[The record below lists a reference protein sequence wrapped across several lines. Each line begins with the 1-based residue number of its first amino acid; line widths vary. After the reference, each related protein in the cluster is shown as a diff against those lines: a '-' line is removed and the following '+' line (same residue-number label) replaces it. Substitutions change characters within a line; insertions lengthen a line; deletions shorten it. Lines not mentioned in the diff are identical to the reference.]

1 MTKREFEKYR
11 DENLIKRFYWCFSV
25 KEKKYLMEKGHPY
38 LFACTHYKRKKIF
51 WVFDQT
57 ERLKKDVKI
66 WKKER
71 EKKASESSV
80 DK

>member
-1 MTKREFEKYR
+1 
-11 DENLIKRFYWCFSV
+11 
-25 KEKKYLMEKGHPY
+25 MEKGHPY